1 MFKEMIFSL
10 HIEVRILRDVPA
22 GSGRSR
28 HDRRSARSRSEPRA
42 SKTRPQGLIFIHAEF
57 GLQDRGRQSVCPR
70 PSLKFPVR
78 SNVPPKKFPV
88 RYFTWPDSRLGDDGL
103 PIGRAFIG
111 FPVGAAKGA
120 VHVAPT
126 QRGATPSG

>member
-1 MFKEMIFSL
+1 MWIASGVSATFPEIPC
-10 HIEVRILRDVPA
+10 VR
-22 GSGRSR
+22 
-28 HDRRSARSRSEPRA
+28 
-42 SKTRPQGLIFIHAEF
+42 SK
-57 GLQDRGRQSVCPR
+57 
-70 PSLKFPVR
+70 KFP
-78 SNVPPKKFPV
+78 VPPKKFPV

-126 QRGATPSG
+126 QRDAKREVGVP